1 MNQSEYNL
9 LLEEILNP
17 SIRFKELRE
26 ILELHRDEAA
36 REYALATIAI
46 LTSNFDEA
54 QAHFENVLAQKPG
67 ESFLYRRLAEALI
80 LQNEYQEAIPYL
92 EKLFDESP
100 KDTVIQKLLLA
111 VYSRTDNF
119 EKVKRLE
126 DYLTA
131 QKSYLTA
138 IG

>member
-26 ILELHRDEAA
+26 IIEIHHDEAA
-36 REYALATIAI
+36 REYAFATIGI
-46 LTSNFDEA
+46 LTNNFDEA
-54 QAHFENVLAQKPG
+54 QAHFENVIAKKPH
-67 ESFLYRRLAEALI
+67 ESFLYRRLAEVLI
-80 LQNEYQEAIPYL
+80 LQNEHQKAVPYL
-92 EKLFDESP
+92 EKLFDENP

-111 VYSRTDNF
+111 VYNRTENF

-131 QKSYLTA
+131 QKNYLTA
-138 IG
+138 IS